1 MTDDEV
7 IAEKMKD
14 PMDVESEFLNM
25 FSRDPE
31 RQEAPGAESGTH
43 SLKVHQRLS
52 PWQSVRVVY
61 CSTVVPSDEVT
72 VVYQNGLPV
81 ISVSLPSRRERC
93 QFTLKP
99 ISDSV
104 GVFLQQL
111 QAEDRGI
118 DRVAIYSAD
127 GTRVAS
133 STGIDLLLLDDFK
146 LIINDVTYHV
156 RPPKRELLSHENATT
171 LNDVKT
177 LVQQLYTALSI
188 EEHQLNKEKE
198 LIGRL
203 EELKEQLAPLEKVR
217 MELSRK
223 AEKRTTLVLWGGLAY
238 MATQFGILARLTWW
252 EYSWDIMEPVTYFIT
267 YGSAM
272 AMYAYFVMTRQEY
285 VYPDARDRQYLL
297 FFHKG
302 AKKTRFDLEK
312 YNQLKDA
319 IAQHQ
324 AVSSMALDPCSA
336 YISLNEPWRNTDHHI
351 NGSHGQPTCDSQI
364 DGEWYRFTGMAGDAM
379 PTFCIPE
386 NHCGTHAPIWMN
398 GSHPRERDGVVARQA
413 CASFNGNCC
422 LWNAT
427 IDVKACPG
435 GYYVYRLA
443 KPSVCFHAYCGHF
456 YDICDVVDCQGP
468 CLDTSDCTCSPG
480 TTLGPD
486 GQTCLDENEC
496 EQNNGGCSEFCV
508 NLKNSYRCE
517 CGVGRTLGSD
527 GKTCEVP
534 VLCKSSS
541 IEVNIPK
548 DLVGGLD
555 LSLINT
561 SCKGVSNGTHVNIH
575 FSLKSCGTVVDVI
588 DDKIIAT
595 NLVTGLPKQTPG
607 SNGDIIVRTSKLL
620 IPVTCE
626 FPRRYT
632 ISEGY
637 VPNLKNSPL
646 EIMSRNQGVFPF
658 TLEIF
663 KDKDFDEPYRGA
675 LPTLKLR
682 DSLYFGIEPL
692 VHVSGLET
700 LVESCFAT
708 PTSKIDEIL
717 KYYLIQDGFLA
728 SCFLSP
734 LQILLHVS
742 LSPSPRD
749 SPHVLD
755 LPPAVQLLPVHA
767 SSSKLI
773 PGISIPSRGGS
784 FHAFV
789 FPACPPLA
797 HMQMPCSEI
806 SSENRRSGRF
816 GRGWRWWVQ
825 TPSMRGQKCLCRG
838 SGANGDSQSADPIL
852 LSPHPQEVFLH
863 CRILVCGALD
873 ETSRCAQGCR
883 RRVRRAAGSEEE
895 EEKGSVH
902 VANHILTGGPI
913 RIDFD
918 D

>member
-1 MTDDEV
+1 M
-7 IAEKMKD
+7 
-14 PMDVESEFLNM
+14 
-25 FSRDPE
+25 
-31 RQEAPGAESGTH
+31 G
-43 SLKVHQRLS
+43 
-52 PWQSVRVVY
+52 
-61 CSTVVPSDEVT
+61 
-72 VVYQNGLPV
+72 
-81 ISVSLPSRRERC
+81 
-93 QFTLKP
+93 
-99 ISDSV
+99 
-104 GVFLQQL
+104 
-111 QAEDRGI
+111 
-118 DRVAIYSAD
+118 
-127 GTRVAS
+127 
-133 STGIDLLLLDDFK
+133 
-146 LIINDVTYHV
+146 
-156 RPPKRELLSHENATT
+156 
-171 LNDVKT
+171 
-177 LVQQLYTALSI
+177 
-188 EEHQLNKEKE
+188 
-198 LIGRL
+198 
-203 EELKEQLAPLEKVR
+203 
-217 MELSRK
+217 
-223 AEKRTTLVLWGGLAY
+223 
-238 MATQFGILARLTWW
+238 
-252 EYSWDIMEPVTYFIT
+252 
-267 YGSAM
+267 
-272 AMYAYFVMTRQEY
+272 
-285 VYPDARDRQYLL
+285 
-297 FFHKG
+297 
-302 AKKTRFDLEK
+302 
-312 YNQLKDA
+312 
-319 IAQHQ
+319 
-324 AVSSMALDPCSA
+324 
-336 YISLNEPWRNTDHHI
+336 
-351 NGSHGQPTCDSQI
+351 
-364 DGEWYRFTGMAGDAM
+364 GEWYRFTGMAGDAM

-386 NHCGTHAPIWMN
+386 NHCGTHAPIWLN
-398 GSHPRERDGVVARQA
+398 GSHPRPADGIVPRQA
-413 CASFNGNCC
+413 WASFS
-422 LWNAT
+422 WNPP
-427 IDVKACPG
+427 IHVKACPG
-435 GYYVYRLA
+435 GYYVYHLTR
-443 KPSVCFHAYCGHF
+443 PSVCFHAYCGHF
-456 YDICDVVDCQGP
+456 YDICDVVDCQDS

-527 GKTCEVP
+527 GKTCEEIEGCHNNNGGCSHTCIEVEDTYQCECPRGLVLSEDNHTCQVP

-588 DDKIIAT
+588 NDKIIAT

-646 EIMSRNQGVFPF
+646 EIMSRNQGIFPF

-663 KDKDFDEPYRGA
+663 KDKDFDEPYKDA

-717 KYYLIQDGFLA
+717 KYYLIQDGCVSDDSVKQYTSKDHLA
-728 SCFLSP
+728 KHF
-734 LQILLHVS
+734 QV
-742 LSPSPRD
+742 
-749 SPHVLD
+749 
-755 LPPAVQLLPVHA
+755 PVF
-767 SSSKLI
+767 K
-773 PGISIPSRGGS
+773 
-784 FHAFV
+784 FV
-789 FPACPPLA
+789 
-797 HMQMPCSEI
+797 
-806 SSENRRSGRF
+806 G
-816 GRGWRWWVQ
+816 
-825 TPSMRGQKCLCRG
+825 K
-838 SGANGDSQSADPIL
+838 ANK
-852 LSPHPQEVFLH
+852 EVFLH

-883 RRVRRAAGSEEE
+883 RRLRRSPQAQEE
-895 EEKGSVH
+895 EEKESVH